1 MGRKEKA
8 KKDREKQEKKDRS
21 GNEEKAAAK
30 RERQVQAEKQ
40 RTALK
45 KKDLKPKEKVG
56 VSASDVAAIAAAEA
70 AAAAGEDAEAAE
82 KPKKKVFDPDAAPV
96 VVASMADNTGIEIDL
111 TPKEEEWVEPNFADI
126 DLDPGTDELFKPKV
140 KLTKEEK
147 KAERE
152 RKKKER
158 EAKKAAKVAAAGGE
172 PVPVPVPV
180 PVSAA
185 ADEGGDAAA
194 EGGGKAKKAE
204 ITADQISHR
213 TCTGELAMIEDA
225 KDIKVISFS
234 LSFHGQ
240 NLIEDTT
247 LELNYGRRYGFIGRN
262 GSGKSTFLEALA
274 SGDLALPAHI
284 DRYLLNKEAEPTDR
298 TAMQAVV
305 DFAELEVKRL
315 EAREQELMEEIGPE
329 ADELT
334 GIYEKLEKMDPT
346 TFHARAG
353 ELLWG
358 LGFKKEMMAKMTKD
372 MSGGWRMRVALA
384 RALFIRPTL
393 LLLDEP
399 TNHLDLETCVWLEN
413 YLATYPHILLMV
425 SHSQDFLDGTCTNM
439 MHLTPEKKLVT
450 YKGNY
455 SMFVK
460 TKTELEILQEKE
472 YKKQQIEIKDIKR
485 FISSC
490 GTYSNMVKQAQ
501 SRQKQLDKMIERGL
515 IQPVSHEF
523 GVSLAFPGCDRLPP
537 PVLAFE
543 DVSFSYAGD
552 KKNCLLKNMEF
563 GIDMDSRIVL
573 VGPNGAGKSTL
584 LKLITGDLTE
594 TIGDIKR
601 HSKLNVARYNQHSE
615 EILDGEACPL
625 DWMQAQFPVPKTSP
639 EEWRKKLGRFGV
651 SGKQQVRLIKTLSD
665 GQKTQLVFC
674 WLAQQNPHMMLFDE
688 PTNHLD
694 MESIDSLADA
704 INTFPGGM
712 VLVSHDFR
720 LLEATAK
727 EIWVVEH
734 GGVNRWKGDIASY
747 KKWLIDNFKEYEHKA

>member
-1 MGRKEKA
+1 
-8 KKDREKQEKKDRS
+8 
-21 GNEEKAAAK
+21 
-30 RERQVQAEKQ
+30 
-40 RTALK
+40 
-45 KKDLKPKEKVG
+45 
-56 VSASDVAAIAAAEA
+56 
-70 AAAAGEDAEAAE
+70 
-82 KPKKKVFDPDAAPV
+82 
-96 VVASMADNTGIEIDL
+96 MA
-111 TPKEEEWVEPNFADI
+111 
-126 DLDPGTDELFKPKV
+126 
-140 KLTKEEK
+140 
-147 KAERE
+147 
-152 RKKKER
+152 
-158 EAKKAAKVAAAGGE
+158 
-172 PVPVPVPV
+172 
-180 PVSAA
+180 
-185 ADEGGDAAA
+185 
-194 EGGGKAKKAE
+194 
-204 ITADQISHR
+204 
-213 TCTGELAMIEDA
+213 
-225 KDIKVISFS
+225 
-234 LSFHGQ
+234 GQ

-501 SRQKQLDKMIERGL
+501 SRQKVRTGSESYMLCFVFHSFFSFPLFLFCFVFICFGCDEIYTKITLLVWRGLGEAIGTSCMSNRRPCLVSSLPFWERPLLVRTHHVIVTLSQKLKPKPSYLSLCFSPSIAHHLPDLNLYSLLLLFLPLLPSPPPSLSRPPCSQQLDKMIERGL

-552 KKNCLLKNMEF
+552 KENCLLKNMEF

-747 KKWLIDNFKEYEHKA
+747 KKRLIDNFKEYEHKA